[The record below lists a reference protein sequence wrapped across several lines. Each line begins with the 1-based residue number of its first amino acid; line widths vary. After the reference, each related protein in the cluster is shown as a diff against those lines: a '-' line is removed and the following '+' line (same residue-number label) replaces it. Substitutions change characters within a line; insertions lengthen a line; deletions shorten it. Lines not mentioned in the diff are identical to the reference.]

1 MPILCTNKSA
11 YSKCSQ
17 SLSNSVCSLLHWS
30 CVWMVACSLIES
42 KLQFCLN
49 TLPPCAMDHAVD
61 CKYWIKDACSPLKW
75 SKCIHGHH
83 QSLFCI
89 LLGHFLLQYIDSAW
103 NGHLLGKDI
112 LQHKST
118 LKVQVNPVTSK
129 LVECEKL
136 SFIHHLGFWLLSTAA
151 FSISTPS
158 ELKKL
163 MEKLSWLLWRG
174 IIILEPYTHVEY
186 DRPAWQNNW
195 NCHWSTF
202 PSVIEE

>member
-30 CVWMVACSLIES
+30 CVWIVACSLIES

-103 NGHLLGKDI
+103 NGHLLGKNI

-118 LKVQVNPVTSK
+118 LKVQVNPAK
-129 LVECEKL
+129 L
-136 SFIHHLGFWLLSTAA
+136 
-151 FSISTPS
+151 
-158 ELKKL
+158 
-163 MEKLSWLLWRG
+163 
-174 IIILEPYTHVEY
+174 
-186 DRPAWQNNW
+186 QNVR
-195 NCHWSTF
+195 NCHSYTILGSGCWVLLHLIF
-202 PSVIEE
+202 NFYPLWA